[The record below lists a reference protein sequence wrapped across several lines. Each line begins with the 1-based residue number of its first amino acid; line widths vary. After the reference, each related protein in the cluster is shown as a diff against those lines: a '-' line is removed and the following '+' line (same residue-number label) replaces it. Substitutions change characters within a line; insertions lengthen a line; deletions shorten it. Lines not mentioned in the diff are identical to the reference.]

1 MTLRLSGFAAAL
13 VFAAAG
19 ASSMAGPG
27 ARESRPAPGQAKG
40 VPGAPPALHAA
51 VHGYTITKT
60 IAGASTP
67 VDLTFVLT
75 RDEIYVPVGIRKP
88 AGKGPFPAILMGSG
102 NGAGGMPEVE
112 RQVGRL
118 GPMTDEMLGRGYVVA
133 YAEYRN
139 EIPYLYEK
147 IDRSENLSDNISGG
161 QRTLKSNPS
170 LDSDDYIALIHYLQ
184 SLPYVD
190 KDAVGTYGVSHSG
203 ELMLKAASEITFG
216 AAVPN
221 EGAAHEFLGVD
232 TGPAA
237 PRKGTEI
244 QYQDIEVVRTHADK
258 RRAMARIQ
266 PIRTPFLHLGR
277 DDDHLQ
283 GIFKLTHEW
292 MKEAGKDST
301 WASFDHPVHGYGFL
315 YAGPDGT
322 YKPDAIQRKAFD
334 LVMAF
339 FDKHLKHAHHTS
351 RRRQQ
356 VLNGRTS

>member
-1 MTLRLSGFAAAL
+1 MTRRIFQLAAAL
-13 VFAAAG
+13 LTSAAIG
-19 ASSMAGPG
+19 APNLLS
-27 ARESRPAPGQAKG
+27 APGDYGAAIGQAQG
-40 VPGAPPALHAA
+40 VAGAPPAPEAA
-51 VHGYTITKT
+51 VHGYTLTKK

-67 VDLTFVLT
+67 ADLTFVLT
-75 RDEIYVPVGIRKP
+75 RDEIYVPIGVRRPQGS
-88 AGKGPFPAILMGSG
+88 GPFPAILLGSG

-112 RQVGRL
+112 RQLGRL
-118 GPMTDEMLGRGYVVA
+118 GPMMDELVGRGYVVA

-147 IDRSENLSDNISGG
+147 IDRSENLADNISGG
-161 QRTLKSNPS
+161 QRTLKSNPT
-170 LDSDDYIALIHYLQ
+170 LDSDDYIAIIRYLQ

-232 TGPAA
+232 TGPTA

-244 QYQDIEVVRTHADK
+244 QYQDVEVVKK
-258 RRAMARIQ
+258 RANKEEAMARIRR
-266 PIRTPFLHLGR
+266 IRTPFLHLGR
-277 DDDHLQ
+277 DQDHLQ

-292 MKEAGKDST
+292 MTEAGKDST
-301 WASFDHPVHGYGFL
+301 WVSFDHPVHGYGFL
-315 YAGPDGT
+315 YAGKDGS

-334 LVMAF
+334 VVMAF
-339 FDKHLKHAHHTS
+339 FDRHLKHTHQTS
-351 RRRQQ
+351 SRER
-356 VLNGRTS
+356 

>member
-1 MTLRLSGFAAAL
+1 MNRPHTWLTATLLLCVVVG
-13 VFAAAG
+13 AG
-19 ASSMAGPG
+19 AVRSNDSRTGAGG
-27 ARESRPAPGQAKG
+27 SEQARG
-40 VPGAPPALHAA
+40 VPGAPPAPEAA
-51 VHGYTITKT
+51 SHGYTITKR
-60 IAGASTP
+60 INGASTP

-75 RDEIYVPVGIRKP
+75 HDEIYVPIGIRKP
-88 AGKGPFPAILMGSG
+88 AGNGPFPAILMGSG

-118 GPMTDEMLGRGYVVA
+118 GPMTDQMLARGYVVA

-139 EIPYLYEK
+139 EIPYLYEE
-147 IDRSENLSDNISGG
+147 IDRSVNLPDNISGG

-170 LDSDDYIALIHYLQ
+170 LDSDDYIAIIQYLQ

-203 ELMLKAASEITFG
+203 ELMLKAASQITFG

-221 EGAAHEFLGVD
+221 EGAAHEFLSVD

-244 QYQDIEVVRTHADK
+244 QFQDIEVVKKHANK
-258 RRAMARIQ
+258 EKGMARIRR
-266 PIRTPFLHLGR
+266 IRTPFLHLGR

-315 YAGPDGT
+315 YAEKDGS
-322 YKPDAIQRKAFD
+322 YKPDPIQQKAFEV
-334 LVMAF
+334 VMGF
-339 FDKHLKHAHHTS
+339 FDKHLKHSHTTSS
-351 RRRQQ
+351 RR
-356 VLNGRTS
+356 